1 MMQND
6 TMVYYYHTL
15 AVDTSNQGFQ
25 SVFMQASDSP
35 KVGDYEK
42 FLEGQKVFIL
52 TRVSSDIL
60 SGSQQDY
67 GSQQFFLNP

>member
-15 AVDTSNQGFQ
+15 TVDTSNQGFQ
-25 SVFMQASDSP
+25 SVFMQASDSS

-42 FLEGQKVFIL
+42 FLEGQKVFI
-52 TRVSSDIL
+52 SSDIL

-67 GSQQFFLNP
+67 GNQQFFLNP

>member
-1 MMQND
+1 ME
-6 TMVYYYHTL
+6 
-15 AVDTSNQGFQ
+15 
-25 SVFMQASDSP
+25 ASDSP

-60 SGSQQDY
+60 SDSQQDY
-67 GSQQFFLNP
+67 GSQQFFLNPWTIVMK